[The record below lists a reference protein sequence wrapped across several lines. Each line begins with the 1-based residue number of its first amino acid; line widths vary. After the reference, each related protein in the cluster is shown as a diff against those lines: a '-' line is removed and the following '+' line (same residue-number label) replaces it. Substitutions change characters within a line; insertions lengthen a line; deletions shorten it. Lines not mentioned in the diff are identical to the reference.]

1 MSSQLKLNCIENLRN
16 DGPPIIIVAAVQES
30 EAVLN
35 SCVNHNIKV
44 SAFCDSI
51 KGKTNNLFCGLKII
65 HTPLLPD
72 HFKKARFIIASQHI
86 QDCIE
91 QLTALGYDDFYSPLE
106 LLENYKIDR
115 NKHLISNSYMEA
127 RLKVCKNSHRMFL
140 DNEDKTYMRSLDVM
154 ITTRCGMKCEG
165 CSNLM
170 QYYTEHKSFDHD
182 EILNSIDLI
191 KNNVDQISE
200 FRLIGGEPLMNKS
213 WAKIANSLSLRN
225 PENEIFIYSNGTI
238 APKDEQLESFQGKKI
253 NFIITE
259 YGKLSRN
266 LDKLKN
272 QLLKHNI
279 NFVSS
284 PATHWVDCSSIR
296 HHKRSQSQL
305 EAVFKQCCVKYLYT
319 LLHGKL
325 YRCAV
330 IANAANLKAIPDN
343 PANYVELKSNDNNI
357 KKKIRRL
364 IKVAKFF
371 PACDFCDGRPYDATS
386 ATGYDGK
393 GIIEAG
399 IQASEPI
406 SYKKYV

>member
-1 MSSQLKLNCIENLRN
+1 MY
-16 DGPPIIIVAAVQES
+16 
-30 EAVLN
+30 
-35 SCVNHNIKV
+35 
-44 SAFCDSI
+44 
-51 KGKTNNLFCGLKII
+51 
-65 HTPLLPD
+65 
-72 HFKKARFIIASQHI
+72 
-86 QDCIE
+86 E
-91 QLTALGYDDFYSPLE
+91 QLTALGFDDFYSPLE
-106 LLENYKIDR
+106 LIENYKVNE
-115 NKHLISNSYMEA
+115 NKHIITNSYMEA
-127 RLKVCKNSHRMFL
+127 RLTVCKNSHRMFL

-170 QYYTEHKSFDHD
+170 QYYTEHKNFDHD

-213 WAKIANSLSLRN
+213 WAKIANSISLRN

-253 NFIITE
+253 SFIITE

-266 LDKLKN
+266 LDKLHY
-272 QLLKHNI
+272 QLKKYNI
-279 NFVSS
+279 NFVSN
-284 PATHWVDCSSIR
+284 PATHWVDCSNIR
-296 HHKRSQSQL
+296 HHKRTNSEL
-305 EAVFKQCCVKYLYT
+305 EEVFKQCCVKYLYT

-325 YRCAV
+325 YRCPF

-343 PANYVELKSNDNNI
+343 PANYVELKPNDKDI

-386 ATGYDGK
+386 STGYDGK

-399 IQASEPI
+399 IQVSEPI
-406 SYKKYV
+406 SYKQYD